1 MEVVQHH
8 QKHYCLSLLSWPNAV
23 AMVAPEVEVVDGLA
37 VPPVDAA
44 DDDDD
49 DGEDDDD
56 AMHRADDVHCLSGV
70 IDRIPVNFDRPNED
84 LAFGQLLPGQ
94 LVLSEVSVL
103 AYLVPLK
110 LSTAPNGYDSG
121 HCVADD

>member
-1 MEVVQHH
+1 M
-8 QKHYCLSLLSWPNAV
+8 
-23 AMVAPEVEVVDGLA
+23 EVVDGLA

-44 DDDDD
+44 DDGDG
-49 DGEDDDD
+49 DGEDDD

-84 LAFGQLLPGQ
+84 LAFGQLWPGQ

-103 AYLVPLK
+103 AYLVPWK
-110 LSTAPNGYDSG
+110 LLAAQNGYDSG
-121 HCVADD
+121 HCVVDD

>member
-1 MEVVQHH
+1 MSW
-8 QKHYCLSLLSWPNAV
+8 LSLPSTNAV
-23 AMVAPEVEVVDGLA
+23 EMVAQEVEVVDGLA

-44 DDDDD
+44 DDGDG

-56 AMHRADDVHCLSGV
+56 AMQRADDVHCLSGV
-70 IDRIPVNFDRPNED
+70 IDRIPVNSDRPNED
-84 LAFGQLLPGQ
+84 LAFGRLLPVQ
-94 LVLSEVSVL
+94 LVAFEVSVL